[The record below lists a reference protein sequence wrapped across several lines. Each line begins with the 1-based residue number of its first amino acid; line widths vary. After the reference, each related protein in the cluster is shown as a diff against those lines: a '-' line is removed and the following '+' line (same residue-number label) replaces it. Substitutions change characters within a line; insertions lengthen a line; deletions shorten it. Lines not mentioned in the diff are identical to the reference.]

1 MIMTLLQVAN
11 VGSTLEFLA
20 EYSITDGSVEE
31 GDNSN
36 NQRTVSHLQGEL
48 VCSAILVTCFALR
61 G

>member
-1 MIMTLLQVAN
+1 MIMTLLQVAT

-36 NQRTVSHLQGEL
+36 NHLQGEL
-48 VCSAILVTCFALR
+48 VCSAILVTC
-61 G
+61 

>member
-1 MIMTLLQVAN
+1 MIMTLLQVAT
-11 VGSTLEFLA
+11 VGSILEFLA
-20 EYSITDGSVEE
+20 EYSITDGNVEE

-36 NQRTVSHLQGEL
+36 NQRTVSHLQDEL